1 VFSGSGLNGARVCLR
16 CWGGRGIHRIDR
28 IERIRGPGING
39 TRVCVCGGG
48 EGVEFSEMVGIKR
61 TERIWELAV
70 IGARLCLEWRGG
82 RDIKRIQ
89 RIRRIQRIVGF
100 VINSAR
106 VCWRSWGG
114 RGIRRITRNER
125 VWGVCRK

>member
-1 VFSGSGLNGARVCLR
+1 M
-16 CWGGRGIHRIDR
+16 
-28 IERIRGPGING
+28 ERIRGSGING
-39 TRVCVCGGG
+39 TRVCDCGGG

-61 TERIWELAV
+61 TERIWELALS
-70 IGARLCLEWRGG
+70 GARLRLEWRGG

-89 RIRRIQRIVGF
+89 RILRIQRIVGF

-114 RGIRRITRNER
+114 RGIRRITRNEH
-125 VWGVCRK
+125 VCGVCRRRSCVFAVLGRAWSSPN